1 MNLYL
6 IRHGETAKNRQKLLQ
21 GRSDVPLNE
30 NGRAQARQAAAF
42 FERKG
47 IRFDRVYASPLI
59 RAVETARI
67 ITGEEALIRT
77 DERLLEM
84 DYGPYEGSSL
94 EDPAPE
100 LIRFFSDFVHNPAP
114 QGMEPLEHVKARMG
128 IFLKTLTDPDPSG
141 KGLQDN
147 ILIST
152 HAIALKGAL
161 EELMPESGGSWWSRY
176 IGTCSVFLTE
186 YADGRFSSPV
196 EILSLTNEP
205 GV

>member
-30 NGRAQARQAAAF
+30 NGRKQARQAARF
-42 FERKG
+42 FEEKG
-47 IRFDRVYASPLI
+47 IRFDRVYASPL
-59 RAVETARI
+59 
-67 ITGEEALIRT
+67 
-77 DERLLEM
+77 
-84 DYGPYEGSSL
+84 SSL
-94 EDPAPE
+94 ERPAPE

-114 QGMEPLEHVKARMG
+114 QGMESLDHVKERMG
-128 IFLKTLTDPDPSG
+128 LFLEMLKETAPSG
-141 KGLQDN
+141 GDRQGN
-147 ILIST
+147 ILAST

-161 EELMPESGGSWWSRY
+161 EELMPESRGSWWSRY
-176 IGTCSVFLTE
+176 IGTCSVFRTE
-186 YADGRFSSPV
+186 YAGGIFSSPV

>member
-30 NGRAQARQAAAF
+30 NGRKQARQAARF
-42 FERKG
+42 FEEKG

-67 ITGEEALIRT
+67 IAGEDAEILT
-77 DERLLEM
+77 DDRLQEM
-84 DYGPYEGSSL
+84 DYGPWEGCSL
-94 EDPAPE
+94 ERPAPE

-114 QGMEPLEHVKARMG
+114 QGMESLDHVKERMG
-128 IFLKTLTDPDPSG
+128 LFLEMLKETAPSG
-141 KGLQDN
+141 GDRQGN
-147 ILIST
+147 ILAST

-161 EELMPESGGSWWSRY
+161 EELMPESRGSWWSRY
-176 IGTCSVFLTE
+176 IGTCSVFRTE
-186 YADGRFSSPV
+186 YAGGIFSSPV